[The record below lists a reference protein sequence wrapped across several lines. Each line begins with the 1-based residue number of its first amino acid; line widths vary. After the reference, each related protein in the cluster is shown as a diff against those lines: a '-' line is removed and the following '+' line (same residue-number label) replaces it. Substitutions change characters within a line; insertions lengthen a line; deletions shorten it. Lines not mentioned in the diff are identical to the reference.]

1 LKKEHIMK
9 LYSKFIL
16 AAAFAGCCSVYAQ
29 SMNTIIDEAR
39 QSYDRVKNNVLEAA
53 EKMPEQDYSFQ
64 PTPDIRTFGKLV
76 AHIADA
82 QAHFCSAVDGT
93 NMQLHAASRNSKA
106 DLIAALKE
114 SNDECDKAY
123 ASVNDSNANQSVG
136 GGRLHRS
143 KLGMLY
149 LNVAHDNEEYGYM
162 AVYLR
167 LKGIVP
173 PTSSV
178 HAVPVK

>member
-1 LKKEHIMK
+1 MN

-16 AAAFAGCCSVYAQ
+16 AAAFAGCCSLYAQ

-39 QSYDRVKNNVLEAA
+39 QSYDRVKNNILEAA
-53 EKMPEQDYSFQ
+53 EKMPDQDYSFQ

-82 QAHFCSAVDGT
+82 QAHFCSAVNGSHT
-93 NMQLHAASRNSKA
+93 QLHAASRNSKA
-106 DLIAALKE
+106 DLVAALKE

-136 GGRLHRS
+136 GGRMQRS

-167 LKGIVP
+167 LKGVVP
-173 PTSSV
+173 PSSSV